1 MADEDTPLP
10 TGEHITRQ
18 YQQMRPLIGLL
29 GLFNGDVRRQ
39 AKELE
44 KQFADV
50 ERMKEDRQKFAARF
64 GPRGWTIFD
73 RLSVEAVRVAVTES
87 DDDLADQGLVVHHLD
102 ADILSFLGYRF
113 KTSRF
118 AAWHD
123 IYERAVE
130 RLLAQDYLSAVPL
143 LLIIIDGI
151 CTTKTGKHPFSGG
164 ADAPVFD
171 TETTG
176 PGGLSDGLAILG
188 ATRRKLDT
196 DAVDSP
202 YRHGIVHGL
211 NPNFGNAL
219 VAAKTVN
226 LLQTIV
232 DYFDRRADE
241 EARIAKAA
249 KDQRQPSWSELAATV
264 SATQDTKRRIEAWK
278 ERQAISGQALAALGA
293 PHNFNA
299 ESPEAAAVSYLDAI
313 AARNFGTL
321 AQMTIDYPLRSIG
334 YRAGR
339 HREGLGDLKLTS
351 WTITGIRDEAPAI
364 SEVDVA
370 MEGILNDSSWS
381 GTQVM
386 RLVYNDEKF
395 EVRVRGAPD
404 GRWTVMPNFLPTLWG
419 TAVGSFG
426 TATPSS
432 DHDSSPPRP
441 RGLGGAPK

>member
-10 TGEHITRQ
+10 IGEHVTRQ

-39 AKELE
+39 ARELE

-50 ERMKEDRQKFAARF
+50 ERMKEDRQKFAVRF

-73 RLSVEAVRVAVTES
+73 RLSVEAVRVAVAES

-113 KTSRF
+113 NTSRF
-118 AAWHD
+118 EAWHD

-176 PGGLSDGLAILG
+176 PGGLSGGLAILG

-196 DAVDSP
+196 DAIDSP
-202 YRHGIVHGL
+202 YRHGILHGL

-226 LLQTIV
+226 LLQTMI
-232 DYFDRRADE
+232 DYFDRREDE
-241 EARIAKAA
+241 ETRIAKAA

-278 ERQAISGQALAALGA
+278 ARQAISGQTLAALGE
-293 PHNFNA
+293 PHNFEA
-299 ESPEAAAVSYLDAI
+299 ESSEAAAVSYLDAI
-313 AARNFGTL
+313 VARNFGTL

-339 HREGLGDLKLTS
+339 HREELGDLKLTS
-351 WTITGIRDEAPAI
+351 WTITGMRDEAPAI

-370 MEGILNDSSWS
+370 MEGILNDSPWS

-386 RLVYNDEKF
+386 RLIYNDEKF

-419 TAVGSFG
+419 TAVGSFN
-426 TATPSS
+426 
-432 DHDSSPPRP
+432 
-441 RGLGGAPK
+441 GA